1 MKTSI
6 PVLSV
11 AMTSVALAALA
22 QVALKTGLSGPRVQQ
37 ALGDQQWQ
45 ALFVAAITSKPLLLG
60 VFLYGTSTLLWFY
73 ALARADLSWL
83 YPMIGLGLI
92 FTTLV
97 AATWLGETVSL
108 TRWVGVVLI
117 ASGVVLVART

>member
-11 AMTSVALAALA
+11 AMISVALAALA
-22 QVALKTGLSGPRVQQ
+22 QVALKSGLSGPRVQQ

-45 ALFVAAITSKPLLLG
+45 ALFLAAVTSKPLLLG

-83 YPMIGLGLI
+83 YPMIGLGLV
-92 FTTLV
+92 FTTIV
-97 AATWLGETVSL
+97 AATWLGETVSV
-108 TRWVGVVLI
+108 TRWLGVVMI

>member
-1 MKTSI
+1 MKTPI
-6 PVLSV
+6 PVLAV
-11 AMTSVALAALA
+11 AMISVALAALA

-37 ALGDQQWQ
+37 ALDDHQWQ
-45 ALFVAAITSKPLLLG
+45 ALIHAAATSMPLLLG

-73 ALARADLSWL
+73 ALARADLSYV
-83 YPMIGLGLI
+83 YPMLGLGLI
-92 FTTLV
+92 VTTII

-108 TRWVGVVLI
+108 ARWAGVVLI

>member
-1 MKTSI
+1 MKTPI

-11 AMTSVALAALA
+11 AMISVALAALA

-92 FTTLV
+92 LTTLV

>member
-1 MKTSI
+1 MKTPI

-11 AMTSVALAALA
+11 AMISVALAALA

-45 ALFVAAITSKPLLLG
+45 SLFVAAITSKPLLLG

-73 ALARADLSWL
+73 SLARADLSWL
-83 YPMIGLGLI
+83 YPMIGLGLV
-92 FTTLV
+92 FTTIV
-97 AATWLGETVSL
+97 SATWLGETVSL
-108 TRWVGVVLI
+108 ARWAGVVLI
-117 ASGVVLVART
+117 ASGVVLVARS

>member
-22 QVALKTGLSGPRVQQ
+22 QVALKAGLSGPRVQQ

-45 ALFVAAITSKPLLLG
+45 SLFLAAVTSKPLLLG

-83 YPMIGLGLI
+83 YPMVGLGLI
-92 FTTLV
+92 FTTIV
-97 AATWLGETVSL
+97 AATWLGESVSL
-108 TRWVGVVLI
+108 ARWAGIVLI
-117 ASGVVLVART
+117 ASGVVLVARS

>member
-45 ALFVAAITSKPLLLG
+45 ALFVAAITSKPMLLG

-108 TRWVGVVLI
+108 TRWAGVVLI

>member
-22 QVALKTGLSGPRVQQ
+22 QVALKAGLSGPRVQQ

-45 ALFVAAITSKPLLLG
+45 SLFLAAVTSKPLLLG

-83 YPMIGLGLI
+83 YPMVGLGLV
-92 FTTLV
+92 FTTIV
-97 AATWLGETVSL
+97 AATWLGESVSL
-108 TRWVGVVLI
+108 ARWTGVVLI
-117 ASGVVLVART
+117 ASGVVLVARS

>member
-1 MKTSI
+1 MKTPI

-11 AMTSVALAALA
+11 AMISVALAALA